1 MKNADSGLALR
12 PEDAAR
18 ELGMSATQ
26 VRNLMRLGKFSPPI
40 GYAHKTTGSRWRY
53 TVYRTMLDEYLHKGG
68 TDTALVTEIR
78 EENKA
83 LADMVR
89 ASQEENR
96 ALRDLVGALLRKEV
110 GP

>member
-26 VRNLMRLGKFSPPI
+26 VRNWMRLGWFDPPI
-40 GYAHKTTGSRWRY
+40 GYAHKTTAHQWRY

-68 TDTALVTEIR
+68 TDTALVAQIR

-83 LADMVR
+83 LAELVK
-89 ASQEENR
+89 ASQEENQRLR
-96 ALRDLVGALLRKEV
+96 ALVEALLRKEV
-110 GP
+110 

>member
-1 MKNADSGLALR
+1 MRNNDLALR

-18 ELGMSATQ
+18 ERGMSASS
-26 VRNLMRLGKFSPPI
+26 VRNRMRLGWFDPPI
-40 GYAHKTTGSRWRY
+40 GYAHKTTPTRWRY

-68 TDTALVTEIR
+68 TDTALVPEIR

-89 ASQEENR
+89 ASQEENQRLR
-96 ALRDLVGALLRKEV
+96 ALVEALLRKEV
-110 GP
+110 